1 LAVYRD
7 SLEEQLELQ
16 RQKLEP
22 IKLYV
27 DAVNQFL
34 EDKRLRF
41 ASTHSDPYELRVRI
55 EFDDGSRESLRAL
68 SSGERQIVSM
78 LYAATSSSLEQSGV
92 VLVDE
97 PELSLHIDWQRLLI
111 NRMTKQLGDRQLVVC
126 THSPEIGADFEDR
139 YQEVKPV
146 PAMRRS

>member
-1 LAVYRD
+1 
-7 SLEEQLELQ
+7 
-16 RQKLEP
+16 
-22 IKLYV
+22 
-27 DAVNQFL
+27 
-34 EDKRLRF
+34 
-41 ASTHSDPYELRVRI
+41 
-55 EFDDGSRESLRAL
+55 
-68 SSGERQIVSM
+68 M